1 MSDLADRVGDRRGK
15 AEACYLLSYRRA
27 ARHDHDAAV
36 ASAEQAL
43 TLVREVGPERM
54 VPWAIQ
60 RLGIEL
66 DGRGDYHDAEPLF
79 REALR
84 IWRETG
90 YVTGEAMALSN
101 LAHVLRRQ
109 GETER
114 AAELYRESLM
124 LDVALDQRW
133 MIAETLRGAGRHR
146 AGLGEAHSAARLL
159 GAAEALNETLGT
171 SPFAWARDMLPGLID
186 DTRSGLGEDAFANAW
201 QEGRSLTLERAI
213 EEALAVAAPESAGRS
228 GHVAHRRPCSA

>member
-1 MSDLADRVGDRRGK
+1 M
-15 AEACYLLSYRRA
+15 
-27 ARHDHDAAV
+27 
-36 ASAEQAL
+36 
-43 TLVREVGPERM
+43 
-54 VPWAIQ
+54 PWALQ

-66 DGRGDYHDAEPLF
+66 DGRGDYHAAEPLF
-79 REALR
+79 REALQ
-84 IWRETG
+84 IWRATG

-114 AAELYRESLM
+114 AAELYRESLT

-133 MIAETLRGAGRHR
+133 MIAETFVALADIALAFGQPQR
-146 AGLGEAHSAARLL
+146 AARLL
-159 GAAEALNETLGT
+159 GAAAALNETIGT
-171 SPFAWARDMLPGLID
+171 TPIAWARDMLPGLID

-201 QEGRSLTLERAI
+201 QAGRSLPLERAI

-228 GHVAHRRPCSA
+228 GHDGALAGAPG